1 MDEFTGKTAVITGA
15 GSGMGKAFALRWAA
29 EGMNVVLGDIQQD
42 ALDATVAEIQASGGP
57 VVGVRT
63 DVSKLA
69 DIEAL
74 ADAVEAAFGPV
85 HLVHNNAGVE
95 GYLDGP
101 IWAATARDREWTV
114 GVNFW
119 SVVHGVRTFVPRML
133 AHGQEGHIVNTCS
146 MTSVAQATNMYGITK
161 HATIALS
168 EVLWSDLRKAGA
180 PIGVTAL
187 CPGTIATNLFYR
199 SRNRPDALTDD
210 GGNISAE
217 GKELRDRMHLVL
229 AAGMPPSEVAGKVVA
244 PMTELTV
251 EDFDRAWAVNARGV
265 FMGLRAVLKIM
276 KPQRSGAIVNTA
288 SMAAIKGAATFSPY
302 IAAKHAVLGLTKSA
316 ALEGGPYNIRVNC
329 VGPGHVDTR
338 MARDLTKQI
347 NPDDPEGVFREV
359 SASVPLYGRY
369 GTATEVSNL
378 VVFLLSDEAEYIS
391 GSLHLIDGAL
401 NAG

>member
-1 MDEFTGKTAVITGA
+1 MDEFAGKTAVITGA

-42 ALDATVAEIQASGGP
+42 TLAATVAEIEESGGP

-74 ADAVEAAFGPV
+74 ADAAEAAFGPV

-101 IWAATARDREWTV
+101 IWAASTRDWEWTV

-119 SVVHGVRTFVPRML
+119 SVVSGIRTFVPRML

-146 MTSVAQATNMYGITK
+146 MTSVVPASNMYGITK

-168 EVLWSDLRKAGA
+168 EVLWSDLRTAGA

-187 CPGTIATNLFYR
+187 CPGTIATNLFHG
-199 SRNRPDALTDD
+199 SRNRPDGLTDD
-210 GGNISAE
+210 GGNISAG

-229 AAGMPPSEVAGKVVA
+229 AAGLPPSEVADKVV
-244 PMTELTV
+244 TKVRRTSQ
-251 EDFDRAWAVNARGV
+251 G
-265 FMGLRAVLKIM
+265 
-276 KPQRSGAIVNTA
+276 SGARQQGGAGQQSGAGRREGDGLYLLTDHEWDDQVIARHEAIIA
-288 SMAAIKGAATFSPY
+288 SA
-302 IAAKHAVLGLTKSA
+302 
-316 ALEGGPYNIRVNC
+316 
-329 VGPGHVDTR
+329 VGPRPGG
-338 MARDLTKQI
+338 
-347 NPDDPEGVFREV
+347 N
-359 SASVPLYGRY
+359 
-369 GTATEVSNL
+369 
-378 VVFLLSDEAEYIS
+378 
-391 GSLHLIDGAL
+391 
-401 NAG
+401 